1 MGKQYTL
8 VDAQVTPLIDRMED
22 MGYDYLW
29 KDLPKMS
36 AWWDRIKARPS
47 YSQAFYPGARMSA
60 RFADHFKSAEEL
72 KAERG
77 Y

>member
-29 KDLPKMS
+29 KDLPKML
-36 AWWDRIKARPS
+36 AWWARIKARPS
-47 YSQAFYPGARMSA
+47 YPQAFYPGARISA
-60 RFADHFKSAEEL
+60 RYPSHFKSAAEL